1 MNVEDYTKF
10 TNYASD
16 KDWTE
21 DGVIESIRNRIVPPG
36 WSKGARR
43 NQTSE
48 ANSEDD
54 GDNDVYG
61 DFEDLETGEKHAAN
75 ETDDAGKET
84 DDKEDETA
92 IEERRLKK
100 LALRAKF
107 DAEYPFYFNL
117 LFLDS
122 ISVLVLHSPL
132 ST

>member
-61 DFEDLETGEKHAAN
+61 DFEDLETGEKN
-75 ETDDAGKET
+75 DGNQTDEVGKSINHNG
-84 DDKEDETA
+84 DELT
-92 IEERRLKK
+92 IEERREKK

-107 DAEYPFYFNL
+107 DAQYPFTWN
-117 LFLDS
+117 
-122 ISVLVLHSPL
+122 
-132 ST
+132 